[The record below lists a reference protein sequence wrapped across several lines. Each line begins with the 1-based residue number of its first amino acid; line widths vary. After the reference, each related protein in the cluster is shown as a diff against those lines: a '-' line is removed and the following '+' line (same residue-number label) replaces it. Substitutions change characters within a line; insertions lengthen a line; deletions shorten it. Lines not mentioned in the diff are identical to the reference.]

1 MKARLNSCI
10 KILLW
15 VGLVVVFTACGGRT
29 IVDETTTETG
39 LHSSL
44 LIDENGS
51 PMIAY
56 FDKTDRMVKLALCD
70 DAVCGNPQIVVVDDD
85 GAIGQFPSMV
95 VNAEGNPIISY
106 YDMTGKSLKLAFCQD
121 PVCSTRS
128 YVSIV
133 DPTSEKYGEYSSL
146 QLDSQGIPV
155 VSYFDADNENLN
167 LVVCEDPQC
176 ATYTTTVVDDSEEV
190 GKSTSLAL
198 TDQDVPVISYFDDEN
213 EYLKAAICQDPTCT
227 EAPTIRF
234 FASGEAESGEFN
246 ALALDD
252 QDRPIIAYQY
262 HNDAAEAVRGAAM
275 ILFCTDRQCSDVT
288 NVTIEDKR
296 GSVMGSH
303 MTMALTS
310 DGRPVL
316 AYWDDAG
323 RQVKVAICK
332 DAQCSGTRTRR
343 VRFDW
348 GLQYIS
354 VALDGEDHVFFS
366 AHEVRPN
373 KKRLVLYH
381 PRFP

>member
-1 MKARLNSCI
+1 
-10 KILLW
+10 
-15 VGLVVVFTACGGRT
+15 
-29 IVDETTTETG
+29 VDETTTETG

-44 LIDENGS
+44 LIHENGL
-51 PMIAY
+51 PIIAY
-56 FDKTDRMVKLALCD
+56 FDKTDRVVKLALCD
-70 DAVCGNPQIVVVDDD
+70 DMKCGNPQVVVVDDD
-85 GAIGQFPSMV
+85 GAVGQFPAMV

-121 PVCSTRS
+121 PVCSERS

-133 DPTSEKYGEYSSL
+133 DPTSEKYGEYNSL
-146 QLDSQGIPV
+146 QLNSQGFPV

-167 LVVCEDPQC
+167 LAVCDDAQC
-176 ATYTTTVVDDSEEV
+176 ASYITTVVDDSEEV

-227 EAPTIRF
+227 EEPTIRF

-252 QDRPIIAYQY
+252 QGRPVIAYQY
-262 HNDAAEAVRGAAM
+262 HNDAAEPLHGAAM
-275 ILFCTDRQCSDVT
+275 ILFCSDRQCSDVS
-288 NVTIEDKR
+288 NVTIDDNR
-296 GSVMGSH
+296 GAAMGSH
-303 MTMALTS
+303 MSMALTS
-310 DGRPVL
+310 EGHPVV

-323 RQVKVAICK
+323 RQVKVAICR
-332 DAQCSGTRTRR
+332 DAMCNRTGMRR

-348 GLQYIS
+348 GLQYVS
-354 VALDGEDHVFFS
+354 LALDGEDQVFFS